1 MRLQLRLNFRR
12 LVLALIALL
21 SFGAILLKQSDGYL
35 RASAAVQSVVS
46 VNAASYKAGP
56 LARGSLAS
64 VFGNNLAAETAKS
77 DDLPPPMKLSNVT
90 VQLTGKDN
98 VTRDAGLVMVSPG
111 QINFVIPDEM
121 TPGPTK
127 MVIKNGPDPV
137 ANGDM
142 EVGEVSPALFTS
154 GSTDSKL
161 AVGTTSANGA
171 DTLSINNQD
180 GSARMIS
187 SGSPWAPTTLTLLA
201 TGLRYAESVQVLI
214 GDQVLEAMFVRPS
227 RTPGVDEVGVKMP
240 MNLRNGMN
248 KLSLVA
254 TTRSSAT
261 ASSGATTQVAGA
273 SQSTSTTATS
283 NDVQFNAQG
292 PAPNG
297 PFTLG
302 AADVQ
307 TIIAQ
312 AVAKAQQMGVAA
324 TFAATDTEGNVVGIF
339 KMNGATSSVRLGS
352 TNLVTGKPT
361 TLFPN
366 GNTPDADG
374 LEQVTV
380 PLANGLGL
388 LSDGAALAAISKAG
402 TAAFFSTQGSAI
414 STRTASFIVQ
424 ENFPP
429 RITSQPNGPL
439 FGVQFS
445 QLPCSDVRNPTA
457 RMLGNLPFGLAA
469 DPGGF
474 PIYKNGVAVGGFAAE
489 FDGLYSLVY
498 NHERRMDVFPEEAI
512 AMAGLKGYRVDPSMQ
527 IDRVLIDGMR
537 LDYTTIP
544 LSSVDGPPAAPYA
557 TLPGTVGTELL
568 APRNQLTSGFAPLTL
583 AGIPGRVTQGFFPF
597 MGSQV
602 SNLTAAD
609 VTRILSQAAKGAY
622 GLRAAIRL
630 PVSQP
635 TEVNITVVDTAGN
648 VLGLFSTQ
656 DAPQFGF
663 DVCVQK
669 ARTAVFFSLPNTGAL
684 LRSVDANVPQVPGL
698 IGLSVAKYADQAA
711 QFGVPLNGQNAFTSR
726 AMGALARPFFPDGIN
741 GAPNG
746 PFSKDIR
753 FWSPFNDGLQIALVK
768 PALAV
773 ILTGGTVPNCSPI
786 PNTPILANGF
796 QIFAGSSALF
806 KNGGLVGA
814 IGISGD
820 GIDQDDII
828 GAAGAF
834 GFEAPPAVRADQ
846 LLIRGVRL
854 PYVKFPRHPN
864 IGTTPIPPIIRT
876 SRVFSNSN

>member
-1 MRLQLRLNFRR
+1 
-12 LVLALIALL
+12 L
-21 SFGAILLKQSDGYL
+21 SFGAILLNQSDGYL
-35 RASAAVQSVVS
+35 RVSAAVQNVVS
-46 VNAASYKAGP
+46 VSAADYQPGP

-64 VFGNNLAAETAKS
+64 VFGNNLAAETLKS
-77 DDLPPPMKLSNVT
+77 EDVPPPTKLGGITFEVIDSAKV
-90 VQLTGKDN
+90 K
-98 VTRDAGLVMVSPG
+98 RAAGLVMVSPQ
-111 QINFVIPDEM
+111 QINFAIPDEM
-121 TPGPTK
+121 ALDDATF
-127 MVIKNGPDPV
+127 VIKDGGKPV
-137 ANGDM
+137 AEGKLKIVDAK
-142 EVGEVSPALFTS
+142 PALFNSDS
-154 GSTDSKL
+154 GGAKL
-161 AVGTTSANGA
+161 AVGMTNADSSSPQSLVDQNGK
-171 DTLSINNQD
+171 
-180 GSARMIS
+180 ARMI
-187 SGSPWAPTTLTLLA
+187 GAGAPWAPTTLSLLA
-201 TGLRYAESVQVLI
+201 TGLRYAESVQILI
-214 GDQVLEAMFVRPS
+214 GDQVLNPTFVGPD
-227 RTPGVDEVGVKMP
+227 TALAGVDRVDVRLP
-240 MNLRNGMN
+240 MNLRGGMN

-254 TTRSSAT
+254 NTRSSAT
-261 ASSGATTQVAGA
+261 ATSGATTQAAAA
-273 SQSTSTTATS
+273 SQSNSTTATS
-283 NDVQFNAQG
+283 NQVQFNAQG
-292 PAPNG
+292 VATPG
-297 PFTLG
+297 PGILG

-312 AVAKAQQMGVAA
+312 TVAKAQQMGVAA
-324 TFAATDTEGNVVGIF
+324 TIAVLDTEGNPAGIF
-339 KMNGATSSVRLGS
+339 KMNGAVSAVRLGS

-366 GNTPDADG
+366 GINPDPDG

-424 ENFPP
+424 QNFPP
-429 RITSQPNGPL
+429 QVTSVAGGPL

-469 DPGGF
+469 DPGGL
-474 PIYKNGVAVGGFAAE
+474 PIYKDGVAVGGLGVE
-489 FDGLYSLVY
+489 VDGLYSLVF
-498 NHERRMDVFPEEAI
+498 NPERRGDQFLEEII
-512 AMAGLKGYRVDPSMQ
+512 AMAGLKGYRVAPALQ
-527 IDRVLIDGMR
+527 IDKVLIDGMR
-537 LDYTTIP
+537 LDYSTVP
-544 LSSVDGPPAAPYA
+544 FPGDGPPAPSYA
-557 TLPGTVGTELL
+557 TLPGNAGTELF
-568 APRNQLTSGFAPLTL
+568 APRGQLTSGFSPLTL
-583 AGIPGRVTQGFFPF
+583 GGIPGRVTQGFFPF
-597 MGSQV
+597 MDSKV
-602 SNLTAAD
+602 SSLTAGD
-609 VTRILSQAAKGAY
+609 VTRILTQAARGAY
-622 GLRAAIRL
+622 ALRAAIRL

-669 ARTAVFFSLPNTGAL
+669 ARTAVFFSLPNAGAL

-711 QFGVPLNGQNAFTSR
+711 AFGVPLNGQNAFTSR
-726 AMGALARPFFPDGIN
+726 AMGFLARPFFPDGIN

-768 PALAV
+768 PALAI
-773 ILTGGTVPNCSPI
+773 ILTGGTVPNCSPL
-786 PNTPILANGF
+786 PNTPVLANGF
-796 QIFAGSSALF
+796 QIFAGSAALY
-806 KNGGLVGA
+806 KNGVLVGA
-814 IGISGD
+814 VGVSGD
-820 GIDQDDII
+820 GIDQDDFV
-828 GAAGAF
+828 ASTGAF
-834 GFEAPPAVRADQ
+834 GFDAPAAVRADQ